1 MILKTS
7 MTSKLRLLLAFAL
20 ASCMQLAA
28 AETALIT
35 RSVNVRSGPN
45 AALPTVTWLLTGT
58 RVTVLGCISNW
69 SWCDVTSGR
78 ERGWIYSRYLS
89 MPFQG
94 TAMTIVAGGPALGLP
109 VVEFALGPYWD
120 EHYQGRLWFAQK
132 AQWQLRWDQL
142 PAPREWR
149 EPARRSS

>member
-1 MILKTS
+1 MILNTS
-7 MTSKLRLLLAFAL
+7 MKSNLRLLFAFAL
-20 ASCMQLAA
+20 ASCVQVAT

-45 AALPTVTWLLTGT
+45 VAMPTVTWLLTGA
-58 RVTVLGCISNW
+58 RVTVVGCISNW
-69 SWCDVTSGR
+69 SWCDVVSGG

-94 TAMTIVAGGPALGLP
+94 SAMTILDGGPALGLP

-120 EHYQGRLWFAQK
+120 EHYQRRLWFPQK
-132 AQWQLRWDQL
+132 ASWQLRWDQM
-142 PAPREWR
+142 PAPSEWR
-149 EPARRSS
+149 APASRR